1 MRVIRRNFPCIIFL
15 LTSVLTGPS
24 LSAGQNPDEAEI
36 RKVETGL
43 QEAWNR
49 HDMKAWASFFTPDA
63 DFVNVAG
70 WWWKGRTEIEK
81 KHTEIHAYIF
91 RESTLTVDEVLTKF
105 VTPEIAIV
113 HMRWTL
119 IGHRN
124 PDGTPGQPRK
134 GIFTEALQ
142 KQDGKWLISAAQ
154 NTDSRPEVPMPTGPP
169 KN

>member
-1 MRVIRRNFPCIIFL
+1 VKRKNFVCSMIL
-15 LTSVLTGPS
+15 LTMVLTGTT
-24 LSAGQNPDEAEI
+24 LRATQNSDEEEI

-43 QEAWNR
+43 QEAWNH

-70 WWWKGRTEIEK
+70 WWWKSRAEIEK

-91 RESTLTVDEVLTKF
+91 RDSTLSVDEVHTKF
-105 VTPEIAIV
+105 LTPEIAIV
-113 HMRWTL
+113 HMTWTL
-119 IGHRN
+119 VGHRN

-134 GIFTEALQ
+134 GIFTEVLQ
-142 KQDGKWLISAAQ
+142 KRDGKWLIAAAQ

-169 KN
+169 KS